1 MELSWFDQLVQLVKC
16 REDLTLGLWNA
27 KVHAA
32 LLYTKTAST
41 EEISVQYV

>member
-16 REDLTLGLWNA
+16 RENLTLGVWEA
-27 KVHAA
+27 KVHDA
-32 LLYTKTAST
+32 LLYTGTAST